1 MVALVLI
8 LVAHNIDTI
17 NSQNIK
23 VYNETTNTYS
33 AYGVSFNYPNN
44 WDASTYSEQ
53 GSDSIVLHI
62 PLNETIVESEITE
75 EPKTIVVEPV
85 FEINIYKNLGNLG
98 EYDPNTIIIDTDDNN
113 STDRNK
119 ISKRTLIIDGNTA
132 IEDVYIVNNTTS
144 FPEVYKVKEIFLV
157 KKGFIYSISFYS
169 PVNSFDSNKPIFD
182 MILNSIKIQ

>member
-62 PLNETIVESEITE
+62 PLNKTIVEREITE

-98 EYDPNTIIIDTDDNN
+98 DNDPNTIIIDTDDNN